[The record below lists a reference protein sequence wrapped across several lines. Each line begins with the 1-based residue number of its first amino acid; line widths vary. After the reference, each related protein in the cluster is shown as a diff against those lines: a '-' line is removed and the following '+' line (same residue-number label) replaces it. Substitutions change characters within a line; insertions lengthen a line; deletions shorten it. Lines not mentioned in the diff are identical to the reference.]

1 MNSVADVVVLRE
13 PRQDG
18 VTNMHLDAVLLERAE
33 QGEIGG
39 RVYFWDGVW
48 ITVGRFQSVERDI
61 IEPEKVRWVRRPTG
75 GKAVLHGHDVTI
87 GCAIPLSVLPISD
100 RRSIKSVYRVAVA
113 PIVEA
118 LAACGLNAVL
128 AADTEFHGKGVHSGD
143 CFAFSSPNDV
153 VDAHTGRKIC
163 GCALRLT
170 ETAVLLQA
178 SVPNGAP
185 LVEPSSII
193 LNAEH
198 LDPIEWN
205 DSGIELALAA
215 ALHKGWHQ

>member
-1 MNSVADVVVLRE
+1 MCDVQVLRE

-18 VTNMHLDAVLLERAE
+18 VTNMHLDTVLLERAE
-33 QGEIGG
+33 QGQIGG
-39 RVYFWDGVW
+39 RIYSWDGVW
-48 ITVGRFQSVERDI
+48 VTVGRFQSVERDI
-61 IEPEKVRWVRRPTG
+61 IDPDNVRWVRRPTG
-75 GKAVLHGHDVTI
+75 GKAVIHGHDVTI
-87 GCAIPLSVLPISD
+87 GCAIPLSALPISD

-153 VDAHTGRKIC
+153 VDGHTGRKIC

-170 ETAVLLQA
+170 DTAVLLQA
-178 SVPNGAP
+178 SVPNGHP

-198 LDPIEWN
+198 LEPIIWN
-205 DSGIELALAA
+205 DSGIEHALAT
-215 ALHKGWHQ
+215 ALNRGWSQ